1 MNEAKTRAEYI
12 AEMVRQKQ
20 RLERV
25 ALGQEKADLV
35 LKNADYVACGASPE
49 EIAFAVNTLK
59 GMQGGMVVVEAGQV
73 KASLPLE
80 IAGLCTDR
88 ALEDVN
94 EMLEACKTAAWTQGV
109 NRGIDPFMTLSFA
122 SLPVIPT
129 LRLTTKGVFNVET
142 LSFME

>member
-1 MNEAKTRAEYI
+1 MLPAVCR
-12 AEMVRQKQ
+12 RR
-20 RLERV
+20 RL
-25 ALGQEKADLV
+25 
-35 LKNADYVACGASPE
+35 P
-49 EIAFAVNTLK
+49 FAVNTLK

-122 SLPVIPT
+122 SLPVIPA